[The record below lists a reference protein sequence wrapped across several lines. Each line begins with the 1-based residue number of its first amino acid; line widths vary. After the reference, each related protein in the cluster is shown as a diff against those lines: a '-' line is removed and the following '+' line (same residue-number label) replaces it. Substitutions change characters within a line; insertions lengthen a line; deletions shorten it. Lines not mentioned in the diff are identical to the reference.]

1 MLQRFGLNIRNLV
14 HNPIVPD
21 VKLAKYDSSVK
32 VDKTYYRKIIGRLM
46 YLTSS
51 RPDLLLVVNLIS
63 RYIENPI
70 ELHLQVAKRV
80 MRYLRGTTEF
90 GTFYINEG
98 NIELVTY
105 IDNDYAGDLDDKN
118 STLGYIFLLSSGD
131 VSWSSKK
138 QPIMSLSTI
147 KSEFIGATSCA
158 CQATWL
164 KRVLESV

>member
-21 VKLAKYDSSVK
+21 VKLKKYESSVK
-32 VDKTYYRKIIGRLM
+32 VDKTYYRKIIGSLM
-46 YLTSS
+46 YLTSA

-90 GTFYINEG
+90 RTFYINEG
-98 NIELVTY
+98 NIELATY

-164 KRVLESV
+164 KKVFKN